1 MAIEWQSGYSVGVKA
16 IDEQHK
22 NFVKIMSE
30 LYKSLIA
37 GDSEKSIVMTLDKLI
52 DYSIYHFGTEEKYFK
67 KYKYPYA
74 KEHIKEHKSLI
85 AKLGEFQESDSD
97 DMSKLGFE
105 ILDYLEDWLVGH
117 ILHSDKKYEKW
128 FNDHGLH

>member
-1 MAIEWQSGYSVGVKA
+1 MTIEWQSGYTVGVKE

-30 LYKSLIA
+30 LYRSLIA
-37 GDSEKSIVMTLDKLI
+37 GDSEKSIVTTLEKLLN
-52 DYSIYHFGTEEKYFK
+52 YSIYHFGTEEKYFK

-85 AKLGEFQESDSD
+85 AKIAEFQESDSS
-97 DMSKLGFE
+97 DMSKLGFD

-117 ILHSDKKYEKW
+117 IMNSDKKYEKW
-128 FNDHGLH
+128 FNDHGLY